1 MGVLNIKGGI
11 TMEQLSTNNFNNIIL
26 NNDKLAIKQIIDL
39 NELTNKRNLILTE
52 KQAISLINN
61 RDNNLKE
68 LGRIEVGSGILDKII
83 YEFYDSPY
91 IDNDNYLETLEAIT
105 DVFYFYQSELDHKL
119 TDEQI
124 LKYIKK
130 QFDGDCA
137 GSIELLENKSLDNL
151 KNNKGQFYE

>member
-1 MGVLNIKGGI
+1 
-11 TMEQLSTNNFNNIIL
+11 MEQLSTNNFNNIIL